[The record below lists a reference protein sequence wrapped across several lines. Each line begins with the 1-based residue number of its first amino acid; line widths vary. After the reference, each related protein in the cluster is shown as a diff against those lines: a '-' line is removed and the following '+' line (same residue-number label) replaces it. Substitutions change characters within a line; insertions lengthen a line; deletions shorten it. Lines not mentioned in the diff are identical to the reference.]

1 MIRKWLVISSIR
13 LTWLVFSFQMD
24 GAALISI
31 NTISEHNFVS
41 QWLMSNDPAV

>member
-13 LTWLVFSFQMD
+13 LVFSFQMD

-41 QWLMSNDPAV
+41 QWLLSNDPAV